1 MVADKRS
8 NYGLLHGL
16 RKLLLNIKA
25 LLPFFIFKLKGKSN
39 KSVDSKLVLI
49 ISFPRSGTHALA
61 SMINHDEIGLHYYG
75 EFFIFNQWSKI
86 VEHLNRFIPF
96 FSWRYFLNTR
106 RQKKNWVHYRFE
118 NTSLDPEET
127 IRKMLLF
134 PGTHTI
140 KIFPE
145 HLKLETL
152 ERIIEEFKPHVLF
165 LRRNHLDRYVS
176 LKKANAT
183 GKWHKV
189 DSSSVEIEVNEP
201 ELARYVENYQT
212 FYRQVL
218 TIARKSNCQIL
229 DLEFKDLQ
237 DPNKVIEIQKFV
249 SLNNNPGL
257 ESLPKHPTTTKMDKA
272 SISQDKFLEKVG
284 KKISDFDFVSAS

>member
-1 MVADKRS
+1 MADKRS

-25 LLPFFIFKLKGKSN
+25 LLPFFKN
-39 KSVDSKLVLI
+39 KVVGRTNQPVDSKLVLI

-61 SMINHDEIGLHYYG
+61 SMINHDQIGLHYYG

-86 VEHLNRFIPF
+86 VEDLNRYIPF

-106 RQKKNWVHYRFE
+106 RQKRNWVHYRFE
-118 NTSLDPEET
+118 KTTLNPANTL
-127 IRKMLLF
+127 RKMLLF

-145 HLKLETL
+145 HLRLETL
-152 ERIIEEFKPHVLF
+152 EDIIKEFKPHILF

-176 LKKANAT
+176 LKKAFST

-189 DSSSVEIEVNEP
+189 DSSSVEIEVDET
-201 ELARYVENYQT
+201 ELAKYVESYKL
-212 FYRQVL
+212 FYSNVSVVS
-218 TIARKSNCQIL
+218 KSAGCQIL

-237 DPNKVIEIQKFV
+237 NPDKVTEIQKFV
-249 SLNNNPGL
+249 SLATNKGL
-257 ESLPKHPTTTKMDKA
+257 DTLPKHPTTTKMDKA
-272 SISQDKFLEKVG
+272 TISQDRFLVKVG
-284 KKISDFDFVSAS
+284 KRISDFDFVSIS

>member
-1 MVADKRS
+1 VADKRS
-8 NYGLLHGL
+8 NYGLQHGL

-25 LLPFFIFKLKGKSN
+25 LLPFLLIKIKKEAN
-39 KSVDSKLVLI
+39 RSVDSKLVLI

-61 SMINHDEIGLHYYG
+61 SMINHDKIGLHYYG

-86 VEHLNRFIPF
+86 VEHLNRYIPF

-106 RQKKNWVHYRFE
+106 RQKRNWLHYRFE
-118 NTSLDPEET
+118 KTTLDPIKT
-127 IRKMLLF
+127 LQKILLF

-145 HLKLETL
+145 HLKQETL
-152 ERIIEEFKPHVLF
+152 ERVIKEFKPHILF

-189 DSSSVEIEVNEP
+189 DSSSIEIEVNET
-201 ELARYVENYQT
+201 ELAKYIESYNLFYKQVAAVAQT
-212 FYRQVL
+212 TGCR
-218 TIARKSNCQIL
+218 IL

-237 DPNKVIEIQKFV
+237 DSNKVIEIQRFV
-249 SLNNNPGL
+249 SIANNKGL

-272 SISQDKFLEKVG
+272 TLSQDKFLSQVG
-284 KKISDFDFVSAS
+284 KKISDFDFVSVP